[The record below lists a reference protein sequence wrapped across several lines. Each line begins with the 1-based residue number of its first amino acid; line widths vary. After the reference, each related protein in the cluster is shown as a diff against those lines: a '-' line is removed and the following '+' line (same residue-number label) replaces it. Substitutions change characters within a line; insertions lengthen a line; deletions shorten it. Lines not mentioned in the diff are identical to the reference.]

1 MDHFFLDYMYL
12 INVNIFFYRGMT
24 LVTDTSNK
32 AFQLTFSLYAIKD
45 YSVLNT
51 CFGTSCNTTFMEFSH
66 TSHLDWLFLCGKKV
80 FIRDKPFSGNYHEY
94 FAAYLS
100 ELLQTGENASTG
112 SVRLYQLNR
121 MTFFHYYWSIV
132 QCVNFLLSINSNRV
146 HRLIMIR
153 IGLKWHHFN
162 PFHKNALISM
172 SKLSS
177 WPSVRETFE
186 IKNVTN

>member
-1 MDHFFLDYMYL
+1 MYL
-12 INVNIFFYRGMT
+12 INLNIFFYRGMT

-100 ELLQTGENASTG
+100 ELLQKDENASTG

-132 QCVNFLLSINSNRV
+132 QCVKFLLSIN
-146 HRLIMIR
+146 
-153 IGLKWHHFN
+153 
-162 PFHKNALISM
+162 
-172 SKLSS
+172 
-177 WPSVRETFE
+177 
-186 IKNVTN
+186 